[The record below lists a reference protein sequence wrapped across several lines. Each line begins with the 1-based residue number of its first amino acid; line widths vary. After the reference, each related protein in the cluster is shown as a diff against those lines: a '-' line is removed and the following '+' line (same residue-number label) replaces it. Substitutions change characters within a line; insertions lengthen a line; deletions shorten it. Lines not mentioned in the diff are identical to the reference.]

1 MLVNEISRQQ
11 SNLNISSKGNLIKL
25 ANLKFADKTI
35 LNKFLNTPCKVLKDN
50 KTNAQIIK
58 KLPFDVYL
66 TKENEGMTLYACYK
80 TGFTEPKSY
89 YLTSI
94 KEKYLN
100 IAKGGIPTDVK
111 EMKVSEDSAN
121 ICDLLVAAGFAT
133 SRGEAKRMVTGN
145 GVKINGET
153 VTDITTMVEAAGEP
167 VIQFGKNKFKK
178 VVKG

>member
-1 MLVNEISRQQ
+1 MLVNEVSRQQ

-35 LNKFLNTPCKVLKDN
+35 LNKFLNTPCKVLKGN

-100 IAKGGIPTDVK
+100 ISTLKFRQ
-111 EMKVSEDSAN
+111 
-121 ICDLLVAAGFAT
+121 DLEAFDAYKKDYGYYNTFTERIKRFLGF
-133 SRGEAKRMVTGN
+133 
-145 GVKINGET
+145 
-153 VTDITTMVEAAGEP
+153 
-167 VIQFGKNKFKK
+167 
-178 VVKG
+178 